1 MEMVMDKVRM
11 NYKKFYNQIKYRTN
25 VFEWYPFKMNS
36 SLLYIGDSPILIDFF
51 EGKFDLTVSEISEI
65 DSIKNTL
72 FNYVV
77 IDGVFDVLD
86 KKKESLSK
94 VLSMMYP
101 MGEIIILANNRLALR
116 YFAGVKEFESD
127 DFFGHL
133 KRTNLLYSKRQWESL
148 CKDLSL
154 NYKFYYPYPDYLLTT
169 QVLSDAWLTS
179 NINLKFEDY
188 HSFRYELFNENE
200 ALQSLIDSGDFSG
213 FSNSFMIVISNK
225 QSDIVYSKISTERK
239 DEFKICTNIVKK
251 NEGYIVEKVA
261 LTEKGIQHFNEI
273 NEFYK
278 NSQKQNEKWFKYCP
292 VRQIDNKLIFD
303 FIDGQNLESLVDLYV
318 KNNDF
323 DKVFKTMDLLYEIIS
338 DGIIESFNV
347 NEEFLN
353 VFGNHDFEL
362 LSNEKSI
369 RFCDID
375 IILENVVLTKNKK
388 FYILDYEWVF
398 DCTVPISFI
407 LYRAILHSMAIS
419 KLPSEQID
427 KLYTRYGISTELR
440 GLYLSMEEHFQNYVS
455 DKKISDYY
463 TQLHS
468 QVIEL
473 SKEQNREFLDIFV
486 KQNINIEKN
495 TLFNSKQIHFEQEV
509 NDCDIIIQLGKKAI
523 FKINDIKINDNL
535 ISNFQTNASFVI
547 NNDYYFLEI
556 PQIKISNREKGLL
569 KMNFYLFY
577 YGEDCINDIINLIE
591 MNHNLNKELYEL
603 KRSKIYRLTKNK
615 F

>member
-1 MEMVMDKVRM
+1 MDKVRM

-51 EGKFDLTVSEISEI
+51 GSKFDLTVSEISEI
-65 DSIKNTL
+65 DSIKNNL

-179 NINLKFEDY
+179 NINLQFEDY

-251 NEGYIVEKVA
+251 DEGYIVEKVA

-292 VRQIDNKLIFD
+292 VRQIDNILIFD

-338 DGIIESFNV
+338 DGVIEGFNV

-427 KLYTRYGISTELR
+427 KLYKRYGISTELR

-463 TQLHS
+463 TQLNS

-556 PQIKISNREKGLL
+556 PQIQISNREKGLL

-591 MNHNLNKELYEL
+591 TNHNLNKELYEL
-603 KRSKIYRLTKNK
+603 KKSKIYRLTKNK

>member
-1 MEMVMDKVRM
+1 MDKVRM

-323 DKVFKTMDLLYEIIS
+323 DKVFKTLDLLYEIIS

>member
-1 MEMVMDKVRM
+1 MDKVRM
-11 NYKKFYNQIKYRTN
+11 NYKTFYNQIKYRTN

-200 ALQSLIDSGDFSG
+200 ALQSLIDSGDFSV

-427 KLYTRYGISTELR
+427 KLYKRYGISTELR

-463 TQLHS
+463 TQLNS

-556 PQIKISNREKGLL
+556 PQIQISNREKGLL

-591 MNHNLNKELYEL
+591 TNHNLNKELYEL
-603 KRSKIYRLTKNK
+603 KKSKIYRLTKNK

>member
-1 MEMVMDKVRM
+1 MDKVRM

-133 KRTNLLYSKRQWESL
+133 KRTNLLYSKHQWESL
-148 CKDLSL
+148 FKDLSL

-179 NINLKFEDY
+179 NINLQFEDY

-200 ALQSLIDSGDFSG
+200 ALQSLIDSGDFSV

-251 NEGYIVEKVA
+251 IEGYIVEKVA

-292 VRQIDNKLIFD
+292 VRRIDNKLIFD

-419 KLPSEQID
+419 KLPSELID
-427 KLYTRYGISTELR
+427 ELYKRYGISTELR
-440 GLYLSMEEHFQNYVS
+440 ELYLSMEEHFQNYVS

-463 TQLHS
+463 TQLNS

-473 SKEQNREFLDIFV
+473 STDQNRQFLDIFV
-486 KQNINIEKN
+486 KQNINIKKT

-523 FKINDIKINDNL
+523 FKINDIQINDNL

-556 PQIKISNREKGLL
+556 PQIQISNREKGLL

-591 MNHNLNKELYEL
+591 TNHNLNKELYEL
-603 KRSKIYRLTKNK
+603 KKSKIYRLTKNK

>member
-1 MEMVMDKVRM
+1 MDKVRM

-273 NEFYK
+273 NEFYQ

-427 KLYTRYGISTELR
+427 KLYKRYGISTELR

>member
-1 MEMVMDKVRM
+1 MDKVRM

-133 KRTNLLYSKRQWESL
+133 KRTNLLYSKHQWESL
-148 CKDLSL
+148 FKDLSL

-179 NINLKFEDY
+179 NINLQFEDY

-200 ALQSLIDSGDFSG
+200 ALQSLIDSGDFSV

-251 NEGYIVEKVA
+251 IEGYIVEKVA

-292 VRQIDNKLIFD
+292 VRRIDNKLIFD

-407 LYRAILHSMAIS
+407 LYRAILHSIAIS

-427 KLYTRYGISTELR
+427 KLYKRYGISTELR

-463 TQLHS
+463 TQLNS

-523 FKINDIKINDNL
+523 FKINDIQINDNL

-556 PQIKISNREKGLL
+556 PQIQISNREKGLL

-591 MNHNLNKELYEL
+591 TNHNLNKELYEL
-603 KRSKIYRLTKNK
+603 KKSKIYRLTKNK

>member
-1 MEMVMDKVRM
+1 MDKVRM

-278 NSQKQNEKWFKYCP
+278 NSQKQNEKWFEYCP

>member
-1 MEMVMDKVRM
+1 MDKVRM

-375 IILENVVLTKNKK
+375 IILENVVMAKNKK

-427 KLYTRYGISTELR
+427 KLYKRYGISTELR

-463 TQLHS
+463 TQLNS

-556 PQIKISNREKGLL
+556 PQIQISNREKGLL

>member
-1 MEMVMDKVRM
+1 MDKVRM

-148 CKDLSL
+148 CNDLSL

-169 QVLSDAWLTS
+169 QVLSDEWLTS

-200 ALQSLIDSGDFSG
+200 ALQSLIDSGDFSV

-338 DGIIESFNV
+338 DGIIEGFNV

-427 KLYTRYGISTELR
+427 KLYKRYGISTELK
-440 GLYLSMEEHFQNYVS
+440 GLYLSMEEHFQIYVS

-463 TQLHS
+463 TQLNS

-473 SKEQNREFLDIFV
+473 SADQNRQFLDIFV
-486 KQNINIEKN
+486 KQNINIKKT

-523 FKINDIKINDNL
+523 FKINDIQINDNL

-556 PQIKISNREKGLL
+556 PQIQISNREKGLL

-591 MNHNLNKELYEL
+591 TNHNLNKELYEL
-603 KRSKIYRLTKNK
+603 KKSKIYRLTKNK

>member
-1 MEMVMDKVRM
+1 MDKVRM

-169 QVLSDAWLTS
+169 QVLSDSWLTS

-200 ALQSLIDSGDFSG
+200 ALQSLIDSGDFSV

-278 NSQKQNEKWFKYCP
+278 NSQKQNEKWLKYCP

-398 DCTVPISFI
+398 DCAVPISFI

-427 KLYTRYGISTELR
+427 KLYKRYGISTELR

>member
-1 MEMVMDKVRM
+1 MDKVRM

-51 EGKFDLTVSEISEI
+51 EGKFDLTASEISEI

>member
-1 MEMVMDKVRM
+1 MDKVRM
-11 NYKKFYNQIKYRTN
+11 NYNKFYNQIKYRTN

-133 KRTNLLYSKRQWESL
+133 KRTNLLYSKHQWESL
-148 CKDLSL
+148 FKDLSL

-179 NINLKFEDY
+179 NINLQFEDY

-200 ALQSLIDSGDFSG
+200 ALQSLIDSGDFSV

-225 QSDIVYSKISTERK
+225 QRDIVYSKISTERK

-251 NEGYIVEKVA
+251 IEGYIVEKVA

-292 VRQIDNKLIFD
+292 VRRIDNKLIFD

-407 LYRAILHSMAIS
+407 LYRAILHSIAIS

-427 KLYTRYGISTELR
+427 KLYKRYGISTELR

-463 TQLHS
+463 TQLNS

-556 PQIKISNREKGLL
+556 PQIQISNREKGLL

-591 MNHNLNKELYEL
+591 TNHNLNKELYEL
-603 KRSKIYRLTKNK
+603 KKSKIYRLTKNK

>member
-1 MEMVMDKVRM
+1 MDKVRM

-427 KLYTRYGISTELR
+427 KLYTRYGISMELR

>member
-1 MEMVMDKVRM
+1 MDKVRM

-200 ALQSLIDSGDFSG
+200 ALQSLIDSGDFSV

-225 QSDIVYSKISTERK
+225 QRDIVYSKISTERK

-251 NEGYIVEKVA
+251 NKGYIVEKVA

-427 KLYTRYGISTELR
+427 KLYKRYGISTELR

-463 TQLHS
+463 TQLNS

-556 PQIKISNREKGLL
+556 PQIQISNREKGLL

-591 MNHNLNKELYEL
+591 TNHNLNKELYEL
-603 KRSKIYRLTKNK
+603 KKSKIYRLTKNK

>member
-1 MEMVMDKVRM
+1 MDKVRM

-51 EGKFDLTVSEISEI
+51 EGKFDLTVSDISEI

-179 NINLKFEDY
+179 NINLQFEDY

-323 DKVFKTMDLLYEIIS
+323 DKVFETMDLLYEIIS

-347 NEEFLN
+347 NEVFLN

-427 KLYTRYGISTELR
+427 KLYKRYGISTELR

-486 KQNINIEKN
+486 KQNTNIEKN

-523 FKINDIKINDNL
+523 FKINDIQINDNV

-556 PQIKISNREKGLL
+556 PQIQISNREKGLL

-591 MNHNLNKELYEL
+591 TNHNLNKELYEL
-603 KRSKIYRLTKNK
+603 KKPKIYRLTKNK

>member
-1 MEMVMDKVRM
+1 MDKVRM

-200 ALQSLIDSGDFSG
+200 ALQSLIDSGDFSV

-278 NSQKQNEKWFKYCP
+278 NSQNQNEKWFKYCP

-427 KLYTRYGISTELR
+427 KLYKRYGISTELR

>member
-1 MEMVMDKVRM
+1 MDKVRM

-133 KRTNLLYSKRQWESL
+133 KRTNLLYSKHQWESL
-148 CKDLSL
+148 FKDLSL

-169 QVLSDAWLTS
+169 QVLSDARLTS
-179 NINLKFEDY
+179 NINLQFEDY

-200 ALQSLIDSGDFSG
+200 ALQSLIDSGDFSV

-251 NEGYIVEKVA
+251 IEGYIVEKVA

-292 VRQIDNKLIFD
+292 VRRIDNKLIFD

-407 LYRAILHSMAIS
+407 LYRAILHSIAIS

-427 KLYTRYGISTELR
+427 KLYKRYGISTELR

-463 TQLHS
+463 TQLNS

-556 PQIKISNREKGLL
+556 PQIQISNREKGLL

-591 MNHNLNKELYEL
+591 TNHNLNKELYEL
-603 KRSKIYRLTKNK
+603 KKSKIYRLTKNK

>member
-1 MEMVMDKVRM
+1 MDKVRM

-427 KLYTRYGISTELR
+427 KLYKRYGISTELR

-473 SKEQNREFLDIFV
+473 SIEQNREFLDIFV

>member
-1 MEMVMDKVRM
+1 MDKVRM

-200 ALQSLIDSGDFSG
+200 ALQSLIDSGDFSV

-225 QSDIVYSKISTERK
+225 QRDIVYSKISTERK

-427 KLYTRYGISTELR
+427 KLYKRYGISTELR

-463 TQLHS
+463 TQLNS

-556 PQIKISNREKGLL
+556 PQIQISNREKGLL

-591 MNHNLNKELYEL
+591 TNHNLNKELYEL
-603 KRSKIYRLTKNK
+603 KKSKIYRLTKKK

>member
-1 MEMVMDKVRM
+1 MDKVRM

-200 ALQSLIDSGDFSG
+200 ALQSLIDSGDFSV

-251 NEGYIVEKVA
+251 IEGYIVEKVA

-292 VRQIDNKLIFD
+292 VRRIDNKLIFD

-338 DGIIESFNV
+338 DGIIEGFNV

-427 KLYTRYGISTELR
+427 KLYKRYGISTELR

-463 TQLHS
+463 TQLNS

-556 PQIKISNREKGLL
+556 PQIQISNREKGLL

-603 KRSKIYRLTKNK
+603 KKSKIYRLTKNK

>member
-1 MEMVMDKVRM
+1 MDKVRM

-427 KLYTRYGISTELR
+427 KLYKRYGISTELR

-486 KQNINIEKN
+486 IQNINIEKN

>member
-1 MEMVMDKVRM
+1 MDKVRM

-338 DGIIESFNV
+338 DEIIESFNV

-427 KLYTRYGISTELR
+427 KLYKRYGISTELR

-463 TQLHS
+463 TQLNS

-556 PQIKISNREKGLL
+556 PQIQISNREKGLL

>member
-1 MEMVMDKVRM
+1 MDKVRM

-200 ALQSLIDSGDFSG
+200 ALQSLIDSGDFSV

-303 FIDGQNLESLVDLYV
+303 FIDGQNLESLVGLYV

-427 KLYTRYGISTELR
+427 KLYKRYGISTELR

-463 TQLHS
+463 TQLNS

-556 PQIKISNREKGLL
+556 PQIQISNREKGLL

-591 MNHNLNKELYEL
+591 TNHNLNKELYEL
-603 KRSKIYRLTKNK
+603 KKSKIYRLTKNK

>member
-1 MEMVMDKVRM
+1 MDKVRM

-133 KRTNLLYSKRQWESL
+133 KRTNLLYSKHQWESL
-148 CKDLSL
+148 FKDLSL

-179 NINLKFEDY
+179 NINLQFEDY

-200 ALQSLIDSGDFSG
+200 ALQSLIDSGDFSV
-213 FSNSFMIVISNK
+213 FSNSFMVVISNK

-251 NEGYIVEKVA
+251 IEGYIVEKVA

-292 VRQIDNKLIFD
+292 VRRIDNKLIFD

-419 KLPSEQID
+419 KLPSELID
-427 KLYTRYGISTELR
+427 ELYKRYGISTELR
-440 GLYLSMEEHFQNYVS
+440 ELYLSMEEHFQNYVS

-463 TQLHS
+463 TQLNS

-473 SKEQNREFLDIFV
+473 STDQNRQFLDIFV
-486 KQNINIEKN
+486 KQNINIKKT

-523 FKINDIKINDNL
+523 FKINDIQINDNL

-556 PQIKISNREKGLL
+556 PQIQISNREKGLL

-591 MNHNLNKELYEL
+591 TNHNLNKELYEL
-603 KRSKIYRLTKNK
+603 KKSKIYRLTKNK

>member
-1 MEMVMDKVRM
+1 MDKVRM

-200 ALQSLIDSGDFSG
+200 ALQSLIDSGDFSV

-303 FIDGQNLESLVDLYV
+303 FIDGQNLESLVGLYV

-427 KLYTRYGISTELR
+427 KLYKRYGISTELR

-556 PQIKISNREKGLL
+556 PQIQISNREKGLL

-591 MNHNLNKELYEL
+591 TNHNLNKELYEL
-603 KRSKIYRLTKNK
+603 KKSKIYRLTKNK

>member
-1 MEMVMDKVRM
+1 MDKVRM

-51 EGKFDLTVSEISEI
+51 EGKFDLTVAEISEI

-133 KRTNLLYSKRQWESL
+133 KRTNLLYSKHQWESL
-148 CKDLSL
+148 FKDLSL

-179 NINLKFEDY
+179 NINLQFEDY

-251 NEGYIVEKVA
+251 IEGYIVEKVA

-292 VRQIDNKLIFD
+292 VRRIDNKLIFD

-407 LYRAILHSMAIS
+407 LYRAILHSIAIS

-427 KLYTRYGISTELR
+427 KLYKRYGISTELR

-463 TQLHS
+463 TQLNS

-556 PQIKISNREKGLL
+556 PQIQISNREKGLL

-603 KRSKIYRLTKNK
+603 KKSKIYRLTKNK

>member
-133 KRTNLLYSKRQWESL
+133 KRTNLLYSKHQWESL
-148 CKDLSL
+148 FKDLSL

-179 NINLKFEDY
+179 NINLQFEDY

-200 ALQSLIDSGDFSG
+200 ALQSLIDSGDFSV

-251 NEGYIVEKVA
+251 IEGYIVEKVA

-292 VRQIDNKLIFD
+292 VRRIDNKLIFD

-407 LYRAILHSMAIS
+407 LYRAILHSIAIS

-427 KLYTRYGISTELR
+427 KLYKRYGISTELR

-463 TQLHS
+463 TQLNS

-556 PQIKISNREKGLL
+556 PQIQISNREKGLL

-603 KRSKIYRLTKNK
+603 KKSKIYRLTKNK

>member
-1 MEMVMDKVRM
+1 MDKVRM

-133 KRTNLLYSKRQWESL
+133 KRTNLLYSKHQWESL
-148 CKDLSL
+148 FKDLSL

-179 NINLKFEDY
+179 NINLQFEDY

-200 ALQSLIDSGDFSG
+200 ALQSLIDSGDFSV
-213 FSNSFMIVISNK
+213 FSNSFMIVVSNK

-251 NEGYIVEKVA
+251 IEGYIVEKVA

-292 VRQIDNKLIFD
+292 VRRIDNKLIFD

-407 LYRAILHSMAIS
+407 LYRAILHSIAIS

-427 KLYTRYGISTELR
+427 KLYKRYGISTELR

-463 TQLHS
+463 TQLNS

-556 PQIKISNREKGLL
+556 PQIQISNREKGLL

-603 KRSKIYRLTKNK
+603 KKSKIYRLTKNK

>member
-1 MEMVMDKVRM
+1 MDKVRM

-213 FSNSFMIVISNK
+213 FSNSFMIVISNN

>member
-1 MEMVMDKVRM
+1 MDKVRM

-200 ALQSLIDSGDFSG
+200 ALQSLIDSGDFSV

-251 NEGYIVEKVA
+251 IEGYIVEKVA

-292 VRQIDNKLIFD
+292 VRRIDNKLIFD

-427 KLYTRYGISTELR
+427 KLYKRYGISTELR

-463 TQLHS
+463 TQLNS

-556 PQIKISNREKGLL
+556 PQIQISNREKGLL

-591 MNHNLNKELYEL
+591 TNHNLNKELYEL
-603 KRSKIYRLTKNK
+603 KKSKIYRLTKNK

>member
-1 MEMVMDKVRM
+1 MDKVRM

-200 ALQSLIDSGDFSG
+200 ALQSLIDSGDFSV

-278 NSQKQNEKWFKYCP
+278 NSQKQNEKWLKYCP

-398 DCTVPISFI
+398 DCAVPISFI

-427 KLYTRYGISTELR
+427 KLYKRYGISTELR

-556 PQIKISNREKGLL
+556 PQIQISNREKGLL

>member
-1 MEMVMDKVRM
+1 MDKVRM

-169 QVLSDAWLTS
+169 QVLSDTWLTS

-427 KLYTRYGISTELR
+427 KLYKRYGISTELR

>member
-1 MEMVMDKVRM
+1 MDKVRM

-133 KRTNLLYSKRQWESL
+133 KRTNLLYSKHQWESL
-148 CKDLSL
+148 FKDLSL

-179 NINLKFEDY
+179 NINLQFEDY

-200 ALQSLIDSGDFSG
+200 ALQSLIDSGDFSV

-251 NEGYIVEKVA
+251 IEGYIVEKVA

-292 VRQIDNKLIFD
+292 VRRIDNKLIFD

-338 DGIIESFNV
+338 DGIIEGFNV

-427 KLYTRYGISTELR
+427 KLYKRYGISTELR

-463 TQLHS
+463 TQLNS

-556 PQIKISNREKGLL
+556 PQIQISNREKGLL

-603 KRSKIYRLTKNK
+603 KKSKIYRLTKNK

>member
-1 MEMVMDKVRM
+1 MDKVRM

-148 CKDLSL
+148 CNDLSL

-169 QVLSDAWLTS
+169 QVLSDEWLTS

>member
-1 MEMVMDKVRM
+1 MDKVRM

-200 ALQSLIDSGDFSG
+200 ALQSLIDSGDFSV

-225 QSDIVYSKISTERK
+225 QRDIVYSKISTERK

-427 KLYTRYGISTELR
+427 KLYKRYGISTELR

-463 TQLHS
+463 TQLNS

-556 PQIKISNREKGLL
+556 PQIQISNREKGLL

-591 MNHNLNKELYEL
+591 TNHNLNKELYEL
-603 KRSKIYRLTKNK
+603 KKSKIYRLTKNK

>member
-1 MEMVMDKVRM
+1 MDKVRM

-427 KLYTRYGISTELR
+427 KLYKRYGISTELR

-535 ISNFQTNASFVI
+535 ISNFQTNASLVI

>member
-1 MEMVMDKVRM
+1 MDKVRM

-25 VFEWYPFKMNS
+25 IFEWYPFKMNS
-36 SLLYIGDSPILIDFF
+36 SLLYIGDSSILIDFF

-65 DSIKNTL
+65 DSIKNIL

-86 KKKESLSK
+86 NKKEILSK
-94 VLSMMYP
+94 VLSMVYP
-101 MGEIIILANNRLALR
+101 MGEIILLANNRLALR

-148 CKDLSL
+148 CKNLSL

-169 QVLSDAWLTS
+169 QVLSDEWLTS
-179 NINLKFEDY
+179 NINLQFEDY
-188 HSFRYELFNENE
+188 HSFRYKLFNENE
-200 ALQSLIDSGDFSG
+200 ALQSLIDSGDFSE

-239 DEFKICTNIVKK
+239 EEFKICTNIVKK
-251 NEGYIVEKVA
+251 NEEYIVEKVA

-323 DKVFKTMDLLYEIIS
+323 GKVFKTMDLLYEIIS

-362 LSNEKSI
+362 LLNEKSI

-375 IILENVVLTKNKK
+375 IILENVVLTKNNK

-419 KLPSEQID
+419 KLPTEQID
-427 KLYTRYGISTELR
+427 ELYKRYGISTELR
-440 GLYLSMEEHFQNYVS
+440 ELYLSMEEHFQNYVS

-473 SKEQNREFLDIFV
+473 SKEQNRDFLDIFV

-556 PQIKISNREKGLL
+556 PQIQISNSAKGLL

-577 YGEDCINDIINLIE
+577 YGDDCINDIINLIE
-591 MNHNLNKELYEL
+591 TNHNLNKELYEL
-603 KRSKIYRLTKNK
+603 KSSKIYRLTKNK

>member
-1 MEMVMDKVRM
+1 MDKVRM

-133 KRTNLLYSKRQWESL
+133 KRTNLLYSKHQWESL
-148 CKDLSL
+148 FKDLSL

-179 NINLKFEDY
+179 NINLQFEDY

-200 ALQSLIDSGDFSG
+200 ALQSLIDSGDFSV

-251 NEGYIVEKVA
+251 IEGYIVEKVA

-292 VRQIDNKLIFD
+292 VRRIDNKLIFD

-407 LYRAILHSMAIS
+407 LYRAILHSIAIS

-427 KLYTRYGISTELR
+427 KLYKRYGISTELR

-463 TQLHS
+463 TQLNS

-556 PQIKISNREKGLL
+556 PQIQISNREKGLF

-603 KRSKIYRLTKNK
+603 KKSKIYRLTKNK

>member
-1 MEMVMDKVRM
+1 MDKVRM

-36 SLLYIGDSPILIDFF
+36 SLLYIGDSPILIDYF

-427 KLYTRYGISTELR
+427 KLYKRYGISTELR

>member
-1 MEMVMDKVRM
+1 MDKVRM

-51 EGKFDLTVSEISEI
+51 EGKFDLTISEISEI

-72 FNYVV
+72 FNYIV

-427 KLYTRYGISTELR
+427 KLYKRYGISTELR